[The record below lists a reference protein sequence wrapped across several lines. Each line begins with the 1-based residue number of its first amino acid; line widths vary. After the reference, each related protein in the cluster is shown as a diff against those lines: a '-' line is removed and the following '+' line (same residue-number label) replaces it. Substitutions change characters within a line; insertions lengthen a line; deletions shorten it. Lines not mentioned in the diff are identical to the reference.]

1 MEFTG
6 VRKKMVDLL
15 ADGLPHTRH
24 ELHACLSD
32 ELGPMKNISAH
43 LAFIRK
49 KLRTIGEDIL
59 CEFVARRMH
68 YRRVRLLPSPNN
80 GKR

>member
-6 VRKKMVDLL
+6 VRKKMVELL
-15 ADGLPHTRH
+15 SDGLPHTRQ

-32 ELGPMKNISAH
+32 ELGPLSNIRAH
-43 LAFIRK
+43 LSIMRK

-59 CEFVARRMH
+59 CEFVGRKLH
-68 YRRVRLLPSPNN
+68 YRLVRLLPSPNN